1 MSNIS
6 DEKLQEF
13 VCKLEDGDI
22 VVYYWEDECNLINS
36 EIVDCL
42 IELQTYRGLAE
53 IRMNT

>member
-1 MSNIS
+1 MCDIS
-6 DEKLQEF
+6 DERLREF

>member
-1 MSNIS
+1 MSDIS
-6 DEKLQEF
+6 DERLQEF
-13 VCKLEDGDI
+13 IYKLEEGDI
-22 VVYYWEDECNLINS
+22 VAYYWEDECNLINS